1 MSSYMYRYK
10 NGPKKQNIVK
20 KKIVENDD
28 SSDDDDDSSG
38 FTNGDNK
45 DNQQITRENNH
56 VYYHAEVNRGSVFQL
71 INHLRAAEEA
81 CILMHHRYTTSDIPI
96 YLHINSFGGS
106 VFDAMTAI
114 DVIKNSKIPIHTII
128 EGATAS
134 AGTLISV
141 VGEKR
146 YIRPNAYMLIHQLS
160 SGCWGKMAEIE
171 DEFKN
176 LQSIMNRIKDIYKEH
191 ATIPKKELADV
202 LKHDLWWD
210 KETCIKYGLIDEV
223 WNK

>member
-1 MSSYMYRYK
+1 MSKYTYMYK
-10 NGPKKQNIVK
+10 NGSKKQNIK
-20 KKIVENDD
+20 KKVAENDD
-28 SSDDDDDSSG
+28 SSDDSNDDDG
-38 FTNGDNK
+38 FINGDNK
-45 DNQQITRENNH
+45 DNQQISRENNH
-56 VYYHAEVNRGSVFQL
+56 VYFHAEVNRGSIFQM

-81 CILMHHRYTTSDIPI
+81 CILMNHRYTTSDIPI

-114 DVIKNSKIPIHTII
+114 DVIKNSKIPVHTII

-141 VGEKR
+141 VGEKK
-146 YIRPNAYMLIHQLS
+146 YMRPNAYMLIHQLS

-176 LQSIMNRIKDIYKEH
+176 LQIIMNRIKDIYKEH
-191 ATIPKKELADV
+191 ANIPKKELGDI

-210 KETCIKYGLIDEV
+210 KDTCIKYGLVDEL
-223 WNK
+223 WSY

>member
-56 VYYHAEVNRGSVFQL
+56 VYYHAEVNRGSIFQL

-96 YLHINSFGGS
+96 YLHINSFGGP